1 MMKFMLA
8 DLYWMYPHAIF
19 SLKEYASSIIM
30 VNI

>member
-1 MMKFMLA
+1 MSKFIFVS
-8 DLYWMYPHAIF
+8 LYSMHLHAIF